1 MEFHSA
7 ILAAAANNWV
17 AFLRRYKSWRLCNTN
32 KFTRASMMRVYVLGS
47 YANVQQQNTEKYFQ
61 FIVYWLGQS
70 QKLSQKCEYYA
81 AISRPIQLQLSY
93 SLLLAQCRVRIY
105 LKSII
110 YICNDFRVTSSSTHN
125 FSNDIIRIESMR
137 HKYIYGEIE

>member
-1 MEFHSA
+1 
-7 ILAAAANNWV
+7 
-17 AFLRRYKSWRLCNTN
+17 
-32 KFTRASMMRVYVLGS
+32 MRVYVLGS
-47 YANVQQQNTEKYFQ
+47 YANLQQQNTEKYFQ

-110 YICNDFRVTSSSTHN
+110 YIYVTIFGWPAAQH
-125 FSNDIIRIESMR
+125 IISLTISFE
-137 HKYIYGEIE
+137 